1 MSNQEP
7 PPTKKA
13 KLTGWEDHKLNCSEA
28 LMKKD
33 EGKHLIDITE
43 SDILTLQGIGDFH
56 AGVLEHLGVR
66 TVGELAKYKYFL
78 IARGIKTLSE
88 VETKDGRLTGSVMN
102 IDNCIVKAAETTSF
116 ADMVASPVHILE
128 GLTTKTEELFAT
140 FGVKTV
146 GDLAE
151 FKYCR
156 WAEAIVELAKHEEGH
171 TDAERKVDRELKR
184 LE

>member
-7 PPTKKA
+7 SPAKKA

-33 EGKHLIDITE
+33 EGKHLIDITQ

-56 AGVLEHLGVR
+56 AGVLENLGVK

-78 IARGIKTLSE
+78 IARSIKTLSE

-102 IDNCIVKAAETTSF
+102 IDNCIVSAAETKSF
-116 ADMVASPVHILE
+116 TEMVASPLHILE
-128 GLTTKTEELFAT
+128 GITTKTEELFAT
-140 FGVKTV
+140 FKVKTV
-146 GDLAE
+146 GDLAD

-171 TDAERKVDRELKR
+171 TNAERKIERELKR
-184 LE
+184 LG

>member
-7 PPTKKA
+7 PPAKKA

-33 EGKHLIDITE
+33 EGKHLTE
-43 SDILTLQGIGDFH
+43 ISKSDILTIQGIGDFH
-56 AGVLEHLGVR
+56 AGVLEHLHIR

-78 IARGIKTLSE
+78 MARGIKTLAE
-88 VETKDGRLTGSVMN
+88 QETKDGRLAGSVMN
-102 IDNCIVKAAETTSF
+102 IDNAIVSAAETKSF
-116 ADMVASPVHILE
+116 TEMVESPIHILE
-128 GLTTKTEELFAT
+128 GLTTKTEDLFAT

-171 TDAERKVDRELKR
+171 TEAERKVDRELKR